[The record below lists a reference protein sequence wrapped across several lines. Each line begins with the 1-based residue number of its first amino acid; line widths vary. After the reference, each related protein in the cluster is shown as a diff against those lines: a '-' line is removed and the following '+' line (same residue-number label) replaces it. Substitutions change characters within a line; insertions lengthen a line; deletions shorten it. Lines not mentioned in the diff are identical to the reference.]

1 MQSMLR
7 ATCNVANTIMMIS
20 ALAAYLATLCFLA
33 AMAWAGWMDL
43 STMKIRNE
51 IIVFLL
57 AAYAALAPLAGIS
70 VAEIG
75 WNAAA
80 AMSVFS
86 AMFLFFCLGWIGG
99 GDAKLASVV
108 TLWIGAD
115 HALDYLV
122 YTALFGGALTLI
134 IIQFRSIGLPARYKG
149 TSWIARLHATKSGVP
164 YGAAIAAGALSI
176 FPHTAWVTA
185 LS

>member
-1 MQSMLR
+1 
-7 ATCNVANTIMMIS
+7 MMIS
-20 ALAAYLATLCFLA
+20 ALAAYAASLCFTA
-33 AMAWAGWMDL
+33 ATAWAGWMDL

-51 IIVFLL
+51 LVVFLL
-57 AAYAALAPLAGIS
+57 AAYAALAPLAGVS

-80 AMSVFS
+80 ALSVFS

-99 GDAKLASVV
+99 GDAKLASVIA
-108 TLWIGAD
+108 LWIGAD
-115 HALDYLV
+115 HALDFLV

-134 IIQFRSIGLPARYKG
+134 ILQFRSIGLPPQYLRS
-149 TSWIARLHATKSGVP
+149 SWIARLHSTNSGVP
-164 YGAAIAAGALSI
+164 YGVAIAAGALFI
-176 FPHTAWVTA
+176 FPNTAWMTA